1 MVVGGNRCL
10 SVACWANRDGNGEL
24 GGGVVEWKYSCK
36 AGCCFVVFFWFCRG
50 AWQLYLV
57 AAFVGS
63 WSGWWWLV
71 KQ

>member
-1 MVVGGNRCL
+1 MVVDGNRCM

-24 GGGVVEWKYSCK
+24 GGGFVEWKYSCR
-36 AGCCFVVFFWFCRG
+36 AGCCRG

-57 AAFVGS
+57 AALVGS

-71 KQ
+71 KR